1 MLSNLNLLYIL
12 LAAGVL
18 VILFMTVKEMLL
30 KPKDGAGAT
39 TGAGAAATS
48 TDAAPKAATDRTIL
62 PLQLQAYER
71 LVLLVERINLQN
83 LISRIFQPG
92 LTAIDM
98 QVGLI
103 QTIKAEYEHNIAQQI
118 YVSPTA
124 WEAVKTLKE
133 QTITIINQVAS
144 QLPPEASAMDL
155 NKQMLE
161 LFLQAETS
169 PSELTAQILNAEAK
183 RLF

>member
-1 MLSNLNLLYIL
+1 MNISNSTLLFIVL
-12 LAAGVL
+12 GAGVL
-18 VILFMTVKEMLL
+18 AILYMTL
-30 KPKDGAGAT
+30 KDMIRKPEATPTPAEGTPKQ
-39 TGAGAAATS
+39 
-48 TDAAPKAATDRTIL
+48 ATDKAIL

-83 LISRIFQPG
+83 LIGRIFQPG
-92 LTAIDM
+92 LTAVDM

-103 QTIKAEYEHNIAQQI
+103 QTVKAEFEHNIAQQI
-118 YVSPTA
+118 YVSPLA

-144 QLPPEASAMDL
+144 QLPPDASAMDL
-155 NKQMLE
+155 NKQILE
-161 LFLQAETS
+161 IFLQAETS
-169 PSELTAQILNAEAK
+169 PSELTSQILNAEAK

>member
-1 MLSNLNLLYIL
+1 MNISNSTLLFIVL
-12 LAAGVL
+12 GAGVL
-18 VILFMTVKEMLL
+18 AILYMTL
-30 KPKDGAGAT
+30 KDMIRKPEP
-39 TGAGAAATS
+39 
-48 TDAAPKAATDRTIL
+48 APAPAENASKPATDKSIL

-83 LISRIFQPG
+83 LIGRIFQPG
-92 LTAIDM
+92 LTAVDM
-98 QVGLI
+98 QVGLV

-118 YVSPTA
+118 YVSPMA

-144 QLPPEASAMDL
+144 QLPPDATAMDL
-155 NKQMLE
+155 NKQILE
-161 LFLQAETS
+161 IFLQAETS
-169 PSELTAQILNAEAK
+169 PSELTSQILNAEAK

>member
-1 MLSNLNLLYIL
+1 MGNISNSTLLFIVL
-12 LAAGVL
+12 GAGVL
-18 VILFMTVKEMLL
+18 AILYMTL
-30 KPKDGAGAT
+30 KDMIRKPE
-39 TGAGAAATS
+39 
-48 TDAAPKAATDRTIL
+48 AAPAPAENASKPAVDKAIL

-83 LISRIFQPG
+83 LIGRIFQPG
-92 LTAIDM
+92 LTAVDM
-98 QVGLI
+98 QVGLV

-118 YVSPTA
+118 YVSPIA

-144 QLPPEASAMDL
+144 QLPPDATAMDL
-155 NKQMLE
+155 NKQILE
-161 LFLQAETS
+161 IFLQAETS
-169 PSELTAQILNAEAK
+169 PSELTSQILNAEAK

>member
-1 MLSNLNLLYIL
+1 MGNISNSTLLFIVL
-12 LAAGVL
+12 GAGVL
-18 VILFMTVKEMLL
+18 AILYMTL
-30 KPKDGAGAT
+30 KDMIRKPEAT
-39 TGAGAAATS
+39 PAPAADNT
-48 TDAAPKAATDRTIL
+48 TKPATDKAIL

-83 LISRIFQPG
+83 LIGRIFQPG

-103 QTIKAEYEHNIAQQI
+103 QTIKAEFEHNIAQQI
-118 YVSPTA
+118 YVSPIA

-144 QLPPEASAMDL
+144 QLPPDATAMDL
-155 NKQMLE
+155 NKQILE
-161 LFLQAETS
+161 IFLQAETS
-169 PSELTAQILNAEAK
+169 PSELTSQILNAEAK